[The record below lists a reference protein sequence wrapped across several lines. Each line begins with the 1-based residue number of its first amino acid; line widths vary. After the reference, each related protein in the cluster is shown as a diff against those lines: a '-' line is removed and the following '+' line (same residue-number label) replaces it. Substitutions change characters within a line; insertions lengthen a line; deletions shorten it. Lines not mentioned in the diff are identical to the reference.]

1 MCRAGDH
8 PARIKYLNKKK
19 YIIDTKFSGKK
30 EGQNRQELRDAFI
43 NNGAI
48 YLFKKSNLDKNSIK
62 GKKSLSMI
70 MPRKLSINID
80 DYFDLEIAKYY

>member
-1 MCRAGDH
+1 MFF
-8 PARIKYLNKKK
+8 YLNQIQFCLYTSNKESV
-19 YIIDTKFSGKK
+19 FSEKK

-43 NNGAI
+43 KNGAI
-48 YLFKKSNLDKNSIK
+48 YLFKKKNLDKNTIK

-80 DYFDLEIAKYY
+80 EPHDLEVAKYLLK